1 MTSGRTSPSLDAVVP
16 SWGRH
21 LRAANLAPR
30 TIQSYCEAAR
40 RLEEFLAAQGM
51 PTQVGSIAAQHVEAY
66 IEDLLAHWS
75 PATAAV
81 RYRSLQQLFRW
92 LVDEEEIVA
101 NPMARMRPPKV
112 PEQPVA
118 VLSLDEQRR
127 LLATCEGRTF
137 EDRRDAA
144 IFRVFIDTGARLAE
158 VTGLLV
164 ATLELDDGMLLVMGK
179 GRRERALP
187 VGSRTVK
194 SLDRYLR
201 ERSRHHAASAAQLW
215 LGKKGPMTPSGVTQ
229 MMQRRARQAGVEE
242 LHPHRFR
249 HTFAHEW
256 LSAQG
261 SEGGL
266 MQLAGWRSR
275 DMLGRY
281 GASAAAERAR
291 SEHRRLSPGDRI

>member
-1 MTSGRTSPSLDAVVP
+1 LTTVRTSPSLDALLP
-16 SWGRH
+16 SWARH
-21 LRAANLAPR
+21 LRAANLSPR
-30 TIQSYCEAAR
+30 TIQSYGEAAR
-40 RLEEFLAAQGM
+40 RLDAFLAERGM
-51 PTQVGSIAAQHVEAY
+51 PTGVGSIRREHVEAF
-66 IEDLLAHWS
+66 IEDILANWS

-92 LVDEEEIVA
+92 LIDEGEISID
-101 NPMARMRPPKV
+101 PMARMRPPKV
-112 PEQPVA
+112 PEQPVP

-127 LLATCEGRTF
+127 LLAACEGRTF
-137 EDRRDAA
+137 EDRRDTA
-144 IFRVFIDTGARLAE
+144 ILRVFIDTGARLAE
-158 VTGLLV
+158 VAGLLV

-194 SLDRYLR
+194 ALDRYLR
-201 ERSRHHAASAAQLW
+201 ERARHHAASEPELW
-215 LGKKGPMTPSGVTQ
+215 LGKRGRMTESGITQ
-229 MMQRRARQAGVEE
+229 MMQRRALRAGVAD

-256 LSAQG
+256 LAAQG

-291 SEHRRLSPGDRI
+291 NEHRRLSPGDRI